1 MWTFASERALAR
13 TAAASLVVL
22 VVATVA
28 FYWVQN
34 RFRPVG
40 GEISVPKL
48 LWLGYAIALWV
59 VVPALLAADGRI
71 SGRLRQAFAA
81 LVILVLA
88 RGAAEMWMLYVWLN
102 WSPWYGIAHDLVCM
116 TALAALALRAGW
128 PRLPIERVATV
139 HLAVTAAAFLPEIYF
154 AWYMQAHF
162 TTSGEHAVYFV
173 PDDPRYDEVLRV
185 TTAVVVSLS
194 LYFPFFLFRW
204 LHAKTRISNSTAH
217 GT

>member
-1 MWTFASERALAR
+1 MWTFASERALSR
-13 TAAASLVVL
+13 TALASLAVL
-22 VVATVA
+22 VVATAA

-59 VVPALLAADGRI
+59 VMPALLAADGRI
-71 SGRLRQAFAA
+71 SRPLRQSFAV
-81 LVILVLA
+81 LLILVFA
-88 RGAAEMWMLYVWLN
+88 RGAAELWMLYVLLN

-116 TALAALALRAGW
+116 TVLSVLALRAAR
-128 PRLPIERVATV
+128 PRLPIERVVIA
-139 HLAVTAAAFLPEIYF
+139 HLAVTAAAFLPEMYF

-162 TTSGEHAVYFV
+162 TTIGEHAVYFV
-173 PDDPRYDEVLRV
+173 PDDPRYNEVLRV

-194 LYFPFFLFRW
+194 VYFPFFLFRW
-204 LHAKTRISNSTAH
+204 LHAKTPSPYSAAR
-217 GT
+217 

>member
-1 MWTFASERALAR
+1 MWTFASERALSR
-13 TAAASLVVL
+13 TALASLAVL
-22 VVATVA
+22 VVATAA

-59 VVPALLAADGRI
+59 VMPALLAADGRI
-71 SGRLRQAFAA
+71 SPPLRQAFAVL
-81 LVILVLA
+81 LVLVLA
-88 RGAAEMWMLYVWLN
+88 RGAAELWMLYVLLN

-116 TALAALALRAGW
+116 TVLFVLALRAAR
-128 PRLPIERVATV
+128 PRLPIERVVTA
-139 HLAVTAAAFLPEIYF
+139 HLAVTAAVFLPEMYF

-162 TTSGEHAVYFV
+162 TTIGEHAVYFV
-173 PDDPRYDEVLRV
+173 PDDPRYNEVLRV

-204 LHAKTRISNSTAH
+204 LHAKTPSPYSAAR
-217 GT
+217 

>member
-13 TAAASLVVL
+13 TSVASLAVL

-28 FYWVQN
+28 FYWAQN

-48 LWLGYAIALWV
+48 LWLSYAIALWV
-59 VVPALLAADGRI
+59 VVPALLTADGRI

-81 LVILVLA
+81 LVVFVLV
-88 RGAAEMWMLYVWLN
+88 RGVAELWMLYVSLN
-102 WSPWYGIAHDLVCM
+102 WSPWYGIAHDCACM
-116 TALAALALRAGW
+116 TLLAALALRAER
-128 PRLPIERVATV
+128 PRSPIDRIASV
-139 HLAVTAAAFLPEIYF
+139 HLAVTAAAFVPEMYF

-162 TTSGEHAVYFV
+162 TTSGEHAIYFV
-173 PDDPRYDEVLRV
+173 PDDPRYSEVLRV
-185 TTAVVVSLS
+185 TTVVVVSLS

-204 LHAKTRISNSTAH
+204 LHAKSPSPYSAAP
-217 GT
+217 